1 MSSLGADDLA
11 KKKIVS
17 VGFELANDNVTI
29 LSFRSNAS
37 LLDWDIIL
45 FRDNVLDF
53 LYSDYNSS
61 DYQGKPSLSES
72 KSFQL
77 KEASQHWKREISEAV
92 NCGKTVFYFLEQYRD
107 FYIDTGKREY
117 SGTGRNQKTTKIVS
131 LYDNYKCLPLNISVT
146 ARQGQDMILAPKGAE
161 FISNYWQDFSSFSE
175 YKVTLESEQTKPLL
189 HTKHGNNEVASYITT
204 KSGGALILFP
214 YIDLEDEEFKE
225 DVELDDGWDSCWSED
240 GIQFGAKLV
249 ASLIKVDTQ
258 LRKSSESTV
267 EPDWAKADDYSF
279 RKETELRQK
288 IVDLNE
294 RISQLDSDKSHCLT
308 ELEGA
313 GSLRGLLYDTGKAL
327 EASILSGL
335 QILGFKAE
343 NYEDDTKEFDVV
355 FESAEGRLIGEA
367 EGKDNK
373 AINITKL
380 RQLALNIHE
389 DLERDEVLAPAKGVL
404 FGNAYRLKP
413 VSERSQPFT
422 DKCMLSSKTSSTALV
437 HTPDLFRVV
446 HYVSESNDCIFAEQ
460 CRKLLVE
467 SVGLVEFP
475 SIPQRKNNM
484 HA

>member
-1 MSSLGADDLA
+1 MA

-17 VGFELANDNVTI
+17 VGFELANDDVTT

-37 LLDWDIIL
+37 LLDWDVIL
-45 FRDNVLDF
+45 FREDVLQF
-53 LYSDYNSS
+53 LYSDHSSS

-77 KEASQHWKREISEAV
+77 KEAVQHWHREISEAV
-92 NCGKTVFYFLEQYRD
+92 NCGKTVFYFLDQYRD

-117 SGTGRNQKTTKIVS
+117 SGTGRNQKTTMVVS
-131 LYDNYKCLPLNISVT
+131 LYDNYKCLPLNVSVT
-146 ARQGQDMILAPKGAE
+146 PRRGQEMILAPKGAE
-161 FISNYWQDFSSFSE
+161 FIATYWQDFASISE
-175 YKVTLESEQTKPLL
+175 YKVTLDSEQTKPLL
-189 HTKHGNNEVASYITT
+189 YTKHGNNEVASYVVT
-204 KSGGALILFP
+204 KSGGALILLP
-214 YIDLEDEEFKE
+214 YIDLEDEEFRDE
-225 DVELDDGWDSCWSED
+225 VELDDGWQSYWSEK

-249 ASLIKVDTQ
+249 SSLINVDAQ
-258 LRKSSESTV
+258 LRKRTENTV
-267 EPDWAKADDYSF
+267 EPEWAKSDVYTF
-279 RKETELRQK
+279 TKETILRQK
-288 IVDLNE
+288 ILELNE
-294 RISQLDSDKSHCLT
+294 KIALLDLEKSRYLA

-327 EASILSGL
+327 EASILEGL

-343 NYEDDTKEFDVV
+343 NYKDDTKEFDVV

-389 DLERDEVLAPAKGVL
+389 DLERDEVSSPAKGVL

-413 VSERSQPFT
+413 IADREQPFT
-422 DKCMLSSKTSSTALV
+422 DKCLLSSKTSNTALV

-446 HYVSESNDCIFAEQ
+446 HYVSESNDTVFATK

-467 SVGLVEFP
+467 TVGLVEFP
-475 SIPQRKNNM
+475 PILQIEGESSN
-484 HA
+484 ADTAT